1 MTLKQLLE
9 NRLEDLEAE
18 AKRVCGNDE
27 GAYYAFYELEI
38 EALKKEIAKAEQEV
52 NMLIKNTLNIDIFNP
67 TDEEL
72 EALMEELE
80 ELNQGYKQGTQSWD
94 L

>member
-1 MTLKQLLE
+1 MHIIILRKGKQNKKINWRYGNMTLKQLLE

-38 EALKKEIAKAEQEV
+38 EALKKEIAKAE
-52 NMLIKNTLNIDIFNP
+52 
-67 TDEEL
+67 
-72 EALMEELE
+72 
-80 ELNQGYKQGTQSWD
+80 
-94 L
+94 

>member
-1 MTLKQLLE
+1 MHIIILRKGKQNKLIGGIGNMTLKQLLE

-38 EALKKEIAKAEQEV
+38 EALKKEIAKAE
-52 NMLIKNTLNIDIFNP
+52 
-67 TDEEL
+67 
-72 EALMEELE
+72 
-80 ELNQGYKQGTQSWD
+80 
-94 L
+94 